1 MTRISITSAEFDAA
15 HRVAAFQ
22 DTVSHICKLE
32 ITPDDPTGFSSETTI
47 GVLPGLIT
55 GWGAHSSST
64 AVRTAALAAE
74 SGDNVMIHAPL
85 AGAYGMHQSGGEAV
99 ACAPGSIYM
108 DPNEVPGTV
117 RFIEER
123 TEAFYVSVP
132 RALLAPATDG
142 LNRSLRRLRP
152 VTPEWQLL
160 LAYARSLHAAADRLS
175 PEAMALGAAHVH
187 DLALVALGT
196 DRDTAHVAA
205 GRGVRAARL
214 RAVKAD
220 IARNL
225 GTMRLSISDVARREG
240 ISERYVRA
248 LFAAEGTSFRQYVLD
263 CRLLRAHRL
272 LRDPARGAQTIAA
285 IALEASFGDL
295 SWFNTTFRR
304 RFGATPSDVRAE
316 ALARLLG

>member
-32 ITPDDPTGFSSETTI
+32 ITPEDPGRFSSETTI
-47 GVLPGLIT
+47 GVLPNLIT
-55 GWGAHSSST
+55 GWGAHSAST
-64 AVRTAALAAE
+64 AVRTTALAAE

-85 AGAYGMHQSGGEAV
+85 SGAYAMQQTGGEAV
-99 ACAPGSIYM
+99 TCVPGAVYM

-117 RFIEER
+117 RFGEER

-142 LNRSLRRLRP
+142 LNRALRRLRP
-152 VTPEWQLL
+152 VTAEWQLL
-160 LAYARSLHAAADRLS
+160 LSYARSLHEAADRLS
-175 PEAMALGAAHVH
+175 PEAMALGAAHVQ
-187 DLALVALGT
+187 DLALVALGA

-220 IARNL
+220 IGRNL
-225 GTMRLSISDVARREG
+225 GAMRLSVGDVARRQG

-248 LFAAEGTSFRQYVLD
+248 LFAAEGTSFRDYVLD
-263 CRLLRAHRL
+263 CRLVRAHRML
-272 LRDPARGAQTIAA
+272 ADPARAAQRIAA
-285 IALEASFGDL
+285 IAFDAGFGDL

-304 RFGATPSDVRAE
+304 RFGATPSEVRAE
-316 ALARLLG
+316 AFGRRA